1 MKTFVPFPPA
11 ESMKNANDN
20 RSAGIKFC
28 FCTDG
33 VIYFSLE
40 GPDERPYSVNFPSV
54 SAEVHGDTLSDS
66 LYHRLKF

>member
-1 MKTFVPFPPA
+1 MKIFVPIPPA

-20 RSAGIKFC
+20 RSTGMKFC

-40 GPDERPYSVNFPSV
+40 GPDERPYSVNFPPL
-54 SAEVHGDTLSDS
+54 SAEVDGDTLSDS

>member
-28 FCTDG
+28 F
-33 VIYFSLE
+33 YFSLE
-40 GPDERPYSVNFPSV
+40 GPDERPYSVNFPPV